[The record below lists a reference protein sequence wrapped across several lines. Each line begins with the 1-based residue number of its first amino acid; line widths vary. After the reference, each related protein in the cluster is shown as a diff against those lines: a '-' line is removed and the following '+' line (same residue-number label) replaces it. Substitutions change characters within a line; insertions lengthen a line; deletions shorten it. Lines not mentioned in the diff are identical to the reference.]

1 MSPDARGEKTMSG
14 RRVVV
19 TGLGVVAPNGND
31 VKAFWDNL
39 VAGKG
44 GAGRVTHFDAGEF
57 SSQVACEI
65 KDFNPEQYVDAKA
78 LRRMDTFVQYAVV
91 SAVMA
96 MDDAGLKVD
105 QDGLEATRIGV
116 IVGSGIGGIGVIEEQ
131 HTVLLDKGPRR
142 VKPLLIPMLISNMAS
157 GQLSIYFNAKG
168 PNSCVVTACA
178 TAAHCIGD
186 AYRVI
191 ERGDADVMI
200 AGGTEA
206 AITPLGFAGFCMMK
220 ALSTRND
227 DPEHASRP
235 FDRERDGFVIGEGAG
250 ILVLEEFE
258 RAKNRGADIYA
269 EIVGYGMTAD
279 AYHITAPDPEGD
291 GGSRAMRMAVDH
303 AGLNPE
309 DVDYINAHG
318 TSTPLNDVAETIA
331 IKKAFGDHAYKL
343 AVSSTKSMTGHLL
356 GAAGGAES
364 VATVLTIKSGIIH
377 PTINYEYPD
386 PECDLDYVPN
396 EAREA
401 DVKVAITNS
410 FAFGGQNATL
420 ALKRV

>member
-1 MSPDARGEKTMSG
+1 MTG
-14 RRVVV
+14 RQVVI
-19 TGLGVVAPNGND
+19 TGLGVVAPNGNNVD
-31 VKAFWDNL
+31 EFWDNL
-39 VAGKG
+39 VAGRG
-44 GAGRVTHFDAGEF
+44 GAGRVTHFDVDEF
-57 SSQVACEI
+57 SSQVACEV
-65 KDFNPEQYVDAKA
+65 KNFEPERYINAKA
-78 LRRMDTFVQYAVV
+78 LRRMDTFVQYALA

-96 MDDAGLKVD
+96 MNDAGLEVGRD
-105 QDGLEATRIGV
+105 DLDATRIGV

-131 HTVLLDKGPRR
+131 HAVLLEKGPRR
-142 VKPLLIPMLISNMAS
+142 VTPLLIPMLISNMAS
-157 GQLSIYFNAKG
+157 GQLSIYFKAKG

-178 TAAHCIGD
+178 TAAHCVGD

-220 ALSTRND
+220 AMSTRND

-235 FDRERDGFVIGEGAG
+235 FDRERDGFVVGEGAG
-250 ILVLEEFE
+250 ILILEEYE
-258 RAKNRGADIYA
+258 RAKRRGADIYA
-269 EIVGYGMTAD
+269 EIAGYGITAD

-291 GGSRAMRMAVDH
+291 GSARAMKMALDH

-309 DVDYINAHG
+309 DVHYINAHG
-318 TSTPLNDVAETIA
+318 TSTPLNDVAETLA
-331 IKKAFGDHAYKL
+331 IKKVFREHAYK
-343 AVSSTKSMTGHLL
+343 VPISSTKSMTGHLL

-364 VATVLTIKSGIIH
+364 VAAVLTIKKGIIH

-396 EAREA
+396 DAREA
-401 DVKVAITNS
+401 DVKTAITNS

-420 ALKRV
+420 VFNRV

>member
-1 MSPDARGEKTMSG
+1 MTG
-14 RRVVV
+14 RRVVI
-19 TGLGVVAPNGND
+19 TGLGVVAPNGNN
-31 VKAFWDNL
+31 VGEYWENL

-44 GAGRVTHFDAGEF
+44 GAGRVTHFDTDGF
-57 SSQVACEI
+57 SSQVACEV
-65 KDFNPEQYVDAKA
+65 KNFKPEKYIDPKA
-78 LRRMDTFVQYAVV
+78 LRRMDTFVQYALAG
-91 SAVMA
+91 AVMA
-96 MDDAGLKVD
+96 MKDAGLKVG
-105 QDGLEATRIGV
+105 QDDLDATRIGI
-116 IVGSGIGGIGVIEEQ
+116 IVGSGIGGIGVIEKQ
-131 HTVLLDKGPRR
+131 HAVLLDKGPRR
-142 VKPLLIPMLISNMAS
+142 VTPLLIPMLISNMAS

-178 TAAHCIGD
+178 TAAHSIGD

-235 FDRERDGFVIGEGAG
+235 FDRERDGFVVGEGSG
-250 ILVLEEFE
+250 ILILEEYD
-258 RAKNRGADIYA
+258 RAKKRGADIYA
-269 EIVGYGMTAD
+269 EIVGYGITAD
-279 AYHITAPDPEGD
+279 AYHITAPDPEGE
-291 GGSRAMRMAVDH
+291 GSTRAMKMAIEH

-331 IKKAFGDHAYKL
+331 IKKVFGDRAYK
-343 AVSSTKSMTGHLL
+343 VPISSTKSMTGHLL
-356 GAAGGAES
+356 GAAGGVES
-364 VATVLTIKSGIIH
+364 VAAVLTIRNGIIH

-396 EAREA
+396 EARQA

-420 ALKRV
+420 AFKRV

>member
-1 MSPDARGEKTMSG
+1 MAK
-14 RRVVV
+14 RRVAI
-19 TGLGVVAPNGND
+19 TGLGVVAPNGNN
-31 VKAFWDNL
+31 VEEFWDNL
-39 VAGKG
+39 VAGRG
-44 GAGRVTHFDAGEF
+44 GAGRVTHFDAAEF
-57 SSQVACEI
+57 SSQVACEV
-65 KDFNPEQYVDAKA
+65 KNFEPERYIEAKA
-78 LRRMDTFVQYAVV
+78 LRRMDTFVQYALA

-96 MDDAGLKVD
+96 MNDAGLEVGRD
-105 QDGLEATRIGV
+105 DLDATRIGV

-131 HTVLLDKGPRR
+131 HALLLKKGPRR
-142 VKPLLIPMLISNMAS
+142 VTPLLIPMLISNMAS

-178 TAAHCIGD
+178 TSAHCIGD

-220 ALSTRND
+220 ALTTRND

-235 FDRERDGFVIGEGAG
+235 FDRERDGFVVGEGSG
-250 ILVLEEFE
+250 ILILEEYE
-258 RAKNRGADIYA
+258 RAKGRGADIYA
-269 EIVGYGMTAD
+269 EIAGYGITAD

-291 GGSRAMRMAVDH
+291 GSARAMKMALGH
-303 AGLNPE
+303 AALKPE
-309 DVDYINAHG
+309 DVHYINAHG
-318 TSTPLNDVAETIA
+318 TSTPLNDVAETLA
-331 IKKAFGDHAYKL
+331 IKKVFGEYAYK
-343 AVSSTKSMTGHLL
+343 VPISSTKSMTGHLL

-364 VATVLTIKSGIIH
+364 VAAIMTIKKGTIH

-401 DVKVAITNS
+401 DVKSVITNS

-420 ALKRV
+420 VFKGV

>member
-1 MSPDARGEKTMSG
+1 MTG
-14 RRVVV
+14 RRVLI
-19 TGLGVVAPNGND
+19 TGLGVVAPNGNN
-31 VKAFWDNL
+31 AGEYWENL

-44 GAGRVTHFDAGEF
+44 GAGRVTHFDTDGF
-57 SSQVACEI
+57 SSQVACEV
-65 KDFNPEQYVDAKA
+65 KNFKPEEYIDPKA
-78 LRRMDTFVQYAVV
+78 LRRMDTFVQYALA
-91 SAVMA
+91 STVMA
-96 MDDAGLKVD
+96 MDDAGLEVGRD
-105 QDGLEATRIGV
+105 DLDATRVGV
-116 IVGSGIGGIGVIEEQ
+116 IVGSGIGGIGVIEKQ
-131 HTVLLDKGPRR
+131 HTILLDKGPRR
-142 VKPLLIPMLISNMAS
+142 VTPLLIPMLISNMAS

-235 FDRERDGFVIGEGAG
+235 FDRERDGFVVGEGSG
-250 ILVLEEFE
+250 ILILEEYD
-258 RAKNRGADIYA
+258 RAKKRGADIYA
-269 EIVGYGMTAD
+269 EIVGYGITAD
-279 AYHITAPDPEGD
+279 AYHITAPDPDGEG
-291 GGSRAMRMAVDH
+291 SARAMKMAIEH
-303 AGLNPE
+303 AGVNPE
-309 DVDYINAHG
+309 DIDYINAHG

-331 IKKAFGDHAYKL
+331 IKKAFGDHAYKIPI
-343 AVSSTKSMTGHLL
+343 SSTKSMTGHLL
-356 GAAGGAES
+356 GAAGGIES
-364 VATVLTIKSGIIH
+364 VAAVLTIKNGVIH

-396 EAREA
+396 EARQA

-420 ALKRV
+420 AFKRV

>member
-1 MSPDARGEKTMSG
+1 MMN

-19 TGLGVVAPNGND
+19 TGLGVVAPNGNT
-31 VKAFWDNL
+31 VEEYWDNL
-39 VAGKG
+39 VAGRG
-44 GAGRVTHFDAGEF
+44 GAGPLTHFDTDGF
-57 SSQVACEI
+57 SSKIACEV
-65 KDFNPEQYVDAKA
+65 KDFHPEQYIDAKK
-78 LRRMDTFVQYAVV
+78 LRRMDTFVQYALTG
-91 SAVMA
+91 AVMA
-96 MDDAGLKVD
+96 MNDAGLEVGE
-105 QDGLEATRIGV
+105 DGLDPNRIGV

-142 VKPLLIPMLISNMAS
+142 VTPLLIPMLISNMAA
-157 GQLSIYFNAKG
+157 GQISIYFTARG

-178 TAAHCIGD
+178 TAAHSIGD

-191 ERGDADVMI
+191 ERGDADVVI

-206 AITPLGFAGFCMMK
+206 AITPLGCAGFCIMK

-235 FDRERDGFVIGEGAG
+235 FDRERDGFVIGEGSG
-250 ILVLEEFE
+250 ILILEEYE
-258 RAKNRGADIYA
+258 RARQRGADIYA

-279 AYHITAPDPEGD
+279 AFHITAPDPEGL
-291 GGSRAMRMAVDH
+291 GGSRAMSVSLEH

-318 TSTPLNDVAETIA
+318 TSTPLNDTAETNA
-331 IKKAFGDHAYKL
+331 IKTVFGDHAYKV
-343 AVSSTKSMTGHLL
+343 AISSTKSMTGHLL
-356 GAAGGAES
+356 GAAGGIES
-364 VATVLTIKSGIIH
+364 IATILTIKNGVIH

-401 DVKVAITNS
+401 KVDVAITNS

-420 ALKRV
+420 VFKKV

>member
-1 MSPDARGEKTMSG
+1 MMN
-14 RRVVV
+14 RRVVI
-19 TGLGVVAPNGND
+19 TGLGVVAPNGNT
-31 VKAFWDNL
+31 VEEYWDNL
-39 VAGKG
+39 VAGRG
-44 GAGRVTHFDAGEF
+44 GAGPITHFDAEEF
-57 SSQVACEI
+57 SSKIACEV
-65 KDFNPEQYVDAKA
+65 KDFHPEQYIDAKA
-78 LRRMDTFVQYAVV
+78 LRRMDTFVQYALTG
-91 SAVMA
+91 AVMA
-96 MDDAGLKVD
+96 MKDAGLEVGK
-105 QDGLEATRIGV
+105 DGLEPNRIGV

-131 HTVLLDKGPRR
+131 HSVLLQKGPRR
-142 VKPLLIPMLISNMAS
+142 VTPLLIPMLISNMAA
-157 GQLSIYFNAKG
+157 GQISIYFTARG

-178 TAAHCIGD
+178 TAAHSIGD

-191 ERGDADVMI
+191 ERGDADVVI

-206 AITPLGFAGFCMMK
+206 AITPLGCAGFCIMK

-235 FDRERDGFVIGEGAG
+235 FDRERDGFVVGEGSG
-250 ILVLEEFE
+250 ILILEEYE
-258 RAKNRGADIYA
+258 RARQRGADVYA

-279 AYHITAPDPEGD
+279 AYHITAPDPEGL
-291 GGSRAMRMAVDH
+291 GGSRAMSMALEH

-318 TSTPLNDVAETIA
+318 TSTPLNDAAETKA
-331 IKKAFGDHAYKL
+331 IKTVFGDYAYKV
-343 AVSSTKSMTGHLL
+343 AISSTKSMTGHLL
-356 GAAGGAES
+356 GAAGGVES
-364 VATVLTIKSGIIH
+364 VAAALTIKNGVIH

-401 DVKVAITNS
+401 KVDVAITNS

-420 ALKRV
+420 VFKRV

>member
-1 MSPDARGEKTMSG
+1 MTG
-14 RRVVV
+14 RRVLI
-19 TGLGVVAPNGND
+19 TGLGVVAPNGNN
-31 VKAFWDNL
+31 AGEYWENL

-44 GAGRVTHFDAGEF
+44 GAGRVTHFDTDGF
-57 SSQVACEI
+57 SSQVACEV
-65 KDFNPEQYVDAKA
+65 KNFKPEEYIDPKA
-78 LRRMDTFVQYAVV
+78 LRRMDTFVQYALA
-91 SAVMA
+91 STVMA
-96 MDDAGLKVD
+96 MDDAGLKVGRD
-105 QDGLEATRIGV
+105 DLDATRVGV
-116 IVGSGIGGIGVIEEQ
+116 IVGSGIGGIGVIEKQ
-131 HTVLLDKGPRR
+131 HTILLDKGPRR
-142 VKPLLIPMLISNMAS
+142 VTPLLIPMLISNMAS

-235 FDRERDGFVIGEGAG
+235 FDRERDGFVVGEGSG
-250 ILVLEEFE
+250 ILILEEYD
-258 RAKNRGADIYA
+258 RAKKRGADIYA
-269 EIVGYGMTAD
+269 EIVGYGITAD
-279 AYHITAPDPEGD
+279 AYHITAPDPDGEG
-291 GGSRAMRMAVDH
+291 SARAMKMAIEH
-303 AGLNPE
+303 AGVNPE
-309 DVDYINAHG
+309 DIDYINAHG

-331 IKKAFGDHAYKL
+331 IKKAFGDHAYKIPI
-343 AVSSTKSMTGHLL
+343 SSTKSMTGHLL
-356 GAAGGAES
+356 GAAGGIES
-364 VATVLTIKSGIIH
+364 VAAVLTIKNGVIH

-396 EAREA
+396 EARQA

-420 ALKRV
+420 AFKRV

>member
-1 MSPDARGEKTMSG
+1 MTG
-14 RRVVV
+14 RRVVI
-19 TGLGVVAPNGND
+19 TGLGVVAPNGNN
-31 VKAFWDNL
+31 VGEYWENL

-44 GAGRVTHFDAGEF
+44 GAGRVTHFDTDGF
-57 SSQVACEI
+57 SSQVACEV
-65 KDFNPEQYVDAKA
+65 KNFKPEKYIDRKA
-78 LRRMDTFVQYAVV
+78 LRRMDTFVQYALAG
-91 SAVMA
+91 AVMA
-96 MDDAGLKVD
+96 MEDAGLKVG
-105 QDGLEATRIGV
+105 QDDLDATRIGI
-116 IVGSGIGGIGVIEEQ
+116 IVGSGIGGIGVIEQQ
-131 HTVLLDKGPRR
+131 HALLLDKGPRR
-142 VKPLLIPMLISNMAS
+142 VTPLLIPMLISNMAS

-178 TAAHCIGD
+178 TAAHSIGD

-235 FDRERDGFVIGEGAG
+235 FDRERDGFVVGEGSG
-250 ILVLEEFE
+250 ILILEEYD
-258 RAKNRGADIYA
+258 RAKKRGADIYA
-269 EIVGYGMTAD
+269 EIVGYGITAD
-279 AYHITAPDPEGD
+279 AYHITAPDPEGE
-291 GGSRAMRMAVDH
+291 GSTRAMKMAIEH

-331 IKKAFGDHAYKL
+331 IKNVFGDHAYKV
-343 AVSSTKSMTGHLL
+343 AISSTKSMTGHLL
-356 GAAGGAES
+356 GAAGGVES
-364 VATVLTIKSGIIH
+364 VAAVLTIRNGIIH

-396 EAREA
+396 EARRA

-420 ALKRV
+420 AFKRV

>member
-1 MSPDARGEKTMSG
+1 MTK
-14 RRVVV
+14 RRVAI
-19 TGLGVVAPNGND
+19 TGLGVVAPNGNN
-31 VKAFWDNL
+31 VEEFWDNL
-39 VAGKG
+39 VAGRG
-44 GAGRVTHFDAGEF
+44 GAGRVTHFDAAEF
-57 SSQVACEI
+57 SSQVACEV
-65 KDFNPEQYVDAKA
+65 KNFEPERYIEAKA
-78 LRRMDTFVQYAVV
+78 LRRMDTFVQYALA

-96 MDDAGLKVD
+96 MNDAGLEVGRD
-105 QDGLEATRIGV
+105 DLDATRIGV
-116 IVGSGIGGIGVIEEQ
+116 IVGSGIGGIGVIEQQ
-131 HTVLLDKGPRR
+131 HALLLKKGPRR
-142 VKPLLIPMLISNMAS
+142 VTPLLIPMLISNMAS

-220 ALSTRND
+220 ALTTRND

-235 FDRERDGFVIGEGAG
+235 FDRERDGFVVGEGSG
-250 ILVLEEFE
+250 ILILEEYE
-258 RAKNRGADIYA
+258 RAKGRGADIYA
-269 EIVGYGMTAD
+269 EIAGYGITAD
-279 AYHITAPDPEGD
+279 AYHITAPDPDGD
-291 GGSRAMRMAVDH
+291 GSARAMKMALDH
-303 AGLNPE
+303 AALNPE
-309 DVDYINAHG
+309 DVHYINAHG
-318 TSTPLNDVAETIA
+318 TSTPLNDVAETLA
-331 IKKAFGDHAYKL
+331 IKKVFGEYAYK
-343 AVSSTKSMTGHLL
+343 VPISSTKSMTGHLL

-364 VATVLTIKSGIIH
+364 VAAVLTIKKGTIH

-401 DVKVAITNS
+401 DVKTAITNS

-420 ALKRV
+420 VFKRV

>member
-1 MSPDARGEKTMSG
+1 MTK
-14 RRVVV
+14 RRVAI
-19 TGLGVVAPNGND
+19 TGLGVVAPNGNN
-31 VKAFWDNL
+31 VEEFWDSL
-39 VAGKG
+39 VAGRG
-44 GAGRVTHFDAGEF
+44 GAGRVTHFDADEF
-57 SSQVACEI
+57 SSQVACEVKNFEPERYI
-65 KDFNPEQYVDAKA
+65 KAKA
-78 LRRMDTFVQYAVV
+78 LRRMDTFVQYALA

-96 MDDAGLKVD
+96 MNDAGLEVGRD
-105 QDGLEATRIGV
+105 DLDATRIGV

-131 HTVLLDKGPRR
+131 HALLLEKGPRR
-142 VKPLLIPMLISNMAS
+142 VTPLLIPMLISNMAS
-157 GQLSIYFNAKG
+157 GQLSIYFSAKG

-220 ALSTRND
+220 ALTTRND

-235 FDRERDGFVIGEGAG
+235 FDRERDGFVVGEGSG
-250 ILVLEEFE
+250 ILILEEYE
-258 RAKNRGADIYA
+258 RAKRRGAGIYA
-269 EIVGYGMTAD
+269 EIAGYGITAD

-291 GGSRAMRMAVDH
+291 GSARAMKMALDH
-303 AGLNPE
+303 AALNPE
-309 DVDYINAHG
+309 DVHYINAHG
-318 TSTPLNDVAETIA
+318 TSTPLNDVAETLA
-331 IKKAFGDHAYKL
+331 IKKVFGEYAYK
-343 AVSSTKSMTGHLL
+343 VPISSTKSMTGHLL

-364 VATVLTIKSGIIH
+364 VAAILTIKNGIIH

-386 PECDLDYVPN
+386 PDCDLDYVPN
-396 EAREA
+396 DAREA
-401 DVKVAITNS
+401 DVKTAITNS

-420 ALKRV
+420 VFKRV

>member
-1 MSPDARGEKTMSG
+1 MSG

-44 GAGRVTHFDAGEF
+44 GAGRVTHFDTDEF

-65 KDFNPEQYVDAKA
+65 KDFNPEQYVNAKA

-105 QDGLEATRIGV
+105 QDGLDATRIGV

-131 HTVLLDKGPRR
+131 HAVLLDKGPRR

-258 RAKNRGADIYA
+258 RAKKRGADIYA

-291 GGSRAMRMAVDH
+291 GGSRAMKMAVDH
-303 AGLNPE
+303 AGLKPE